1 MIIYP
6 TYSICVKYKDTY
18 IKINS
23 IDFDELMK
31 YDNCDISFVVK
42 VFEKDDIFL
51 YTDDCICSAES
62 YISNY
67 KYMYTLTKEEIYL
80 LNNDD
85 ITIIKKFN

>member
-18 IKINS
+18 ININS
-23 IDFDELMK
+23 IKFDELMK
-31 YDNCDISFVVK
+31 YDKYDISFVVK

-51 YTDDCICSAES
+51 YTDDCICSSES
-62 YISNY
+62 
-67 KYMYTLTKEEIYL
+67 YTLTKEEIYL